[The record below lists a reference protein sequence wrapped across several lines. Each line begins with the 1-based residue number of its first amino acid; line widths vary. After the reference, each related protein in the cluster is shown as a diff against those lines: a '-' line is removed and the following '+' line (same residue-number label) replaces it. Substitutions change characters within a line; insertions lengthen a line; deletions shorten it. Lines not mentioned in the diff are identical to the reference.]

1 MTEEKKIID
10 DCFYIEE
17 KRWGTWQSHYL
28 DGIGIVTSLTEEE
41 CIRSTRFYLKNKQED
56 VIDQNQKTY
65 SSTVE
70 GKL

>member
-28 DGIGIVTSLTEEE
+28 DGTGIVTSLTEEE

-56 VIDQNQKTY
+56 IVNQDQKTY
-65 SSTVE
+65 TSTVE

>member
-1 MTEEKKIID
+1 MTEERKIID

-17 KRWGTWQSHYL
+17 KRWGTYQSHYL
-28 DGIGIVTSLTEEE
+28 DGGRIVTSLTEDG
-41 CIRSTRFYLKNKQED
+41 CIHATRFYLKNKQED
-56 VIDQNQKTY
+56 IVNQDQKTY